1 MNKNEDINPS
11 FKQESY
17 WSEAW
22 IRHINNYL
30 VAPPRCGFWLESHFL
45 QKYNILEIAGGS
57 CRDSRYLVTKGYEA
71 VGSDFDQ
78 KTLEYLD
85 KNHPAQDFKLLK
97 EDAFKFSFKNNEFDV
112 SFSNGFWV
120 LFDDDED
127 INALVNEQ
135 ARVTK
140 KYLVSLVHNSEN
152 KKLLDAFKK
161 KSLTDNLYNIR
172 FFNKSELLE
181 ILKKVNFSYKS
192 ISISKFGGP
201 IDKLLSN
208 KIGVKSKALHNLLKK
223 LVPLLYKYQPWSMVE
238 RIVIVIELD

>member
-1 MNKNEDINPS
+1 MKENKDINPS

-22 IRHINNYL
+22 IKHINNYL
-30 VAPPRCGFWLESHFL
+30 TAPPRCGFWLESRFSQTH
-45 QKYNILEIAGGS
+45 NILEIAGGS
-57 CRDSRYLVTKGYEA
+57 CRDSRYLATRGYKA

-85 KNHPAQDFKLLK
+85 KNHPTQDFQLLK
-97 EDAFKFSFKNNEFDV
+97 EDAFKFSFKTNEFDV

-120 LFDDDED
+120 LFNDNED
-127 INALVNEQ
+127 ISALANEQ
-135 ARVTK
+135 ARITK
-140 KYLVSLVHNSEN
+140 KYLVSVVHNAEN
-152 KKLLDAFKK
+152 KKLVDAFKK

-172 FFNKSELLE
+172 FFNRNE
-181 ILKKVNFSYKS
+181 IQEVLKKVNFSYKS

-208 KIGVKSKALHNLLKK
+208 KIGAKSKILHNLFIK

-238 RIVIVIELD
+238 RVVITIELD